1 MYEGMKTYRALVTYS
16 SAATGDVLVKIPSI
30 LGSESILPI
39 SFIGRSK
46 AGSVWKVPEIG
57 QQVLVAVEDDRFS
70 NVYIVTPGYIEN
82 YSSEFSQTN
91 EPTGFANK
99 NLSKI
104 SFDNASKTF
113 TIEPLTTS
121 FDVWCKGVKYTK
133 RVAESIAIT
142 DTSDVH
148 YIYYFEGV
156 LSTKTTFFDLENE
169 APVAYIYWNY
179 VDQVAYFFADE
190 RHGIVMDW
198 ATHEYLHRT
207 RGAALATGLGL
218 TNYTTTGT
226 GSASTDAQIGFT
238 NGTFYD
244 EDLQIDVTHA
254 AVPEFYTW
262 QQRLQTT
269 AYLPV
274 FYRNGSAAL
283 WKKDTATAYPLK
295 FGTRGQYN
303 LNSAGTWS
311 TVDAT
316 SNRFIIYWIVATN
329 NLSDSAGNS
338 GPVLSIM
345 GQEEYSNIGQA
356 EAVSWGDMV
365 LTGLPIFEFKLLY
378 KLIFQTN
385 TGYANAVKTKLVSA
399 VDLRASATLAS
410 GIPAS
415 AVIDHGTLTGLA
427 DDDHTQYS
435 LVTGTRAFTGTV
447 YAPSLSVTSASV
459 SGNASASVF
468 VGSGASLTALSATN
482 VTTGTLD
489 AARLPAAA
497 STVTS
502 VGTLTGLTVSG
513 TTNLQ
518 STVQKNGVGAKLVV
532 FAGQAV
538 ASASTGVS
546 TTSDTALT
554 GASVSL
560 SLVSGDIV
568 MVTGTFDITCSTAA
582 AGSPLFGSL
591 YVGGSAQTTV
601 AVVQPPTGVTSR
613 FPVTQTWVYTAA
625 STGSV
630 TFDLRAKVN
639 ATGST
644 FTVWNQGSS
653 LTYLV
658 LR

>member
-1 MYEGMKTYRALVTYS
+1 MYEGMQTYRALVTFS
-16 SAATGDVLVKIPSI
+16 SATTGEIIVKIPSI
-30 LGSESILPI
+30 LGPDSVIPI

-46 AGSVWKVPEIG
+46 TGSIWKVPYIG

-70 NVYIVTPGYIEN
+70 NVYLITPGYVEN
-82 YSSEFSQTN
+82 STPESLETN
-91 EPTGFANK
+91 EPTGFVNK
-99 NLSKI
+99 NLSAI
-104 SFDNASKTF
+104 SFDNATKTF
-113 TIEPLTTS
+113 TITPLTTY
-121 FDVWCKGVKYTK
+121 FDVWCKGVKYSK
-133 RVAESIAIT
+133 REPESVTIT

-148 YIYYFEGV
+148 YIYYFDGV

-207 RGAALATGLGL
+207 RGAALASGLTL

-226 GSASTDAQIGFT
+226 GSASTDAQVGLT
-238 NGTFYD
+238 NGTFFD

-254 AVPEFYTW
+254 TVPTHYTW
-262 QQRLQTT
+262 EQRLQTT
-269 AYLPV
+269 AYLPI
-274 FYRNGSAAL
+274 FYRSGSLGL

-303 LNSAGTWS
+303 LNSSGTWS

-316 SNRFIIYWIVATN
+316 SNKFIIYWIVATN
-329 NLSDSAGNS
+329 NLSDAAGNS

-345 GQEEYSNIGQA
+345 GQAEYDNIGQA
-356 EAVSWGDMV
+356 EAVSWGDMS
-365 LTGLPIFEFKLLY
+365 LTGLPIFEFRLLY

-385 TGYANAVKTKLVSA
+385 TGYANAVKSKLVSA
-399 VDLRASATLAS
+399 YDLRVSTTLAS
-410 GIPAS
+410 GVPAS
-415 AVIDHGTLTGLA
+415 AVVDHGTLTGLT

-435 LVTGTRAFTGTV
+435 LVTGARAFTGTV
-447 YAPSLSVTSASV
+447 YAPSVYVSSASV
-459 SGNASASVF
+459 GGNASASVF
-468 VGSGASLTALSATN
+468 VGSGASLTSLVATN
-482 VTTGTLD
+482 VTSGTLD

-497 STVTS
+497 TTITS

-518 STVQKNGVGAKLVV
+518 SSIQKNGVAAKVV
-532 FAGQAV
+532 MFAGQAV
-538 ASASTGVS
+538 ASASTGIS

-560 SLVSGDIV
+560 SLVTGDTV

-591 YVGGSAQTTV
+591 YVGGSAQTTI
-601 AVVQPPTGVTSR
+601 AVFQPPTGATSR
-613 FPVTQTWVYTAA
+613 FPITQTWVYSAA

-639 ATGST
+639 ATGSA
-644 FTVWNQGSS
+644 FTLWNQGTS